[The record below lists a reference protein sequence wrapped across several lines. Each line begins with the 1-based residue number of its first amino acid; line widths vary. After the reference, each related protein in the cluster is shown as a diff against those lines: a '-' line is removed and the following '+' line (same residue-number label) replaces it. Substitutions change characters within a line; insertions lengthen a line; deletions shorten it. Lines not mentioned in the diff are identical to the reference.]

1 VLLDGKWKCRALVDS
16 GSTTTMLS
24 TGLLRL
30 MGSLK
35 DSMHA
40 TSFGFFGVGE
50 EQLKF
55 SGILYN
61 LSVQLTDILKT
72 VVPCA
77 VYENT

>member
-1 VLLDGKWKCRALVDS
+1 
-16 GSTTTMLS
+16 MLS

-50 EQLKF
+50 E
-55 SGILYN
+55 
-61 LSVQLTDILKT
+61 
-72 VVPCA
+72 
-77 VYENT
+77 